1 MATTGLGFIG
11 RTTLIITVLLTL
23 GGCATLRQF
32 GPSVQVASVTPG
44 QYIALKRG
52 DILTTGK
59 LSSATMETLRVAGLD
74 EGVCAKPGLPCIEAM
89 EGSIVVREE
98 DKRSSLAELWLIFLF
113 QSSPRRRSA

>member
-1 MATTGLGFIG
+1 MATTGLGLIG

-52 DILTTGK
+52 DISPPA
-59 LSSATMETLRVAGLD
+59 SSA
-74 EGVCAKPGLPCIEAM
+74 
-89 EGSIVVREE
+89 
-98 DKRSSLAELWLIFLF
+98 
-113 QSSPRRRSA
+113 RRPPNPARGRAR